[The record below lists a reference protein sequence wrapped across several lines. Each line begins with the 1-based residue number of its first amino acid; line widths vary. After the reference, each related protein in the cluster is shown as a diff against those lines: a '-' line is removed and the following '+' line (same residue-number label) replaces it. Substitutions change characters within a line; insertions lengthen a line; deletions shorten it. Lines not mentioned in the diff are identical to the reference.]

1 MNRKKRIELFFSH
14 IYIFSTALATVC
26 AFLFSSAGMFFFNLI
41 GASSGHV
48 VWGMLLSERQLP
60 VLGVWI
66 ILSWAFVMPIY
77 LIISYILAIKKHIIP
92 LCIFLV
98 IDSVI
103 VVSYVIYSFIIENTY
118 GGYYFLLDA
127 ILSVIFAATMFFL
140 QFKDRGQGG
149 GSRKTGDGLREGQGD
164 GSPVSSENDTIFPQ
178 N

>member
-1 MNRKKRIELFFSH
+1 MNRNKKIELFFSH
-14 IYIFSTALATVC
+14 IYIFSTVLAAVC

-60 VLGVWI
+60 VLGLWI

-77 LIISYILAIKKHIIP
+77 LTITYILAIKKNFIP
-92 LCIFLV
+92 LCIFLA

-103 VVSYVIYSFIIENTY
+103 LVSYVIYSFVIENTY

-127 ILSVIFAATMFFL
+127 ILSVIFAATMFCL
-140 QFKDRGQGG
+140 QFKGR
-149 GSRKTGDGLREGQGD
+149 RKTGDGAL
-164 GSPVSSENDTIFPQ
+164 P
-178 N
+178 